1 MQRQQQQESSLQ
13 QRLGFV
19 QQYHKNHPNTF
30 ELKPPKEYKTL
41 QNLKYIDM
49 FIHSRKPK
57 ELEEQPKS
65 SLMDNLNRINNLYK
79 AASQPR
85 IDAKEIN
92 PPQYFYNHK
101 QGCQNPQPT
110 TGKAIKENQIVK
122 TFLNNN
128 ELSLKDYD
136 LQSTKGNAFTAKS
149 TSPINFS
156 VNKSPLNKVAR
167 TDSVL
172 GSKKTN
178 EPVVT
183 FLKGVY

>member
-1 MQRQQQQESSLQ
+1 MQRQPQESSLQ

-19 QQYHKNHPNTF
+19 QQYHKNHPNIT
-30 ELKPPKEYKTL
+30 ELKPLKDYQTQ
-41 QNLKYIDM
+41 QNSK
-49 FIHSRKPK
+49 KPK
-57 ELEEQPKS
+57 ELEEQPKL

-79 AASQPR
+79 AVSQPR

-101 QGCQNPQPT
+101 QVCQKPEPT
-110 TGKAIKENQIVK
+110 TNKAIKENQIIK

-136 LQSTKGNAFTAKS
+136 WKPTKGNSINTKS
-149 TSPINFS
+149 TTPKDFS
-156 VNKSPLNKVAR
+156 VKSPLNKVAR

-172 GSKKTN
+172 GNKKSN
-178 EPVVT
+178 EPSVT
-183 FLKGVY
+183 FLKGLY

>member
-1 MQRQQQQESSLQ
+1 MQRQQQESSLQ

-19 QQYHKNHPNTF
+19 QQYHKNHPNTL
-30 ELKPPKEYKTL
+30 ELKPLKEYKTQ
-41 QNLKYIDM
+41 QNQK
-49 FIHSRKPK
+49 KPK

-79 AASQPR
+79 AVSQPR

-92 PPQYFYNHK
+92 PPQYFYNYK
-101 QGCQNPQPT
+101 QGQQKPVPT
-110 TGKAIKENQIVK
+110 TAKAIKENQIIK
-122 TFLNNN
+122 TFLNSN

-136 LQSTKGNAFTAKS
+136 LQPTKGNAFTAKS
-149 TSPINFS
+149 ASPINFS

-172 GSKKTN
+172 GNKKTN

>member
-1 MQRQQQQESSLQ
+1 MQRQPQESSLQ

-19 QQYHKNHPNTF
+19 QQYHKNHPNIT
-30 ELKPPKEYKTL
+30 ELKPLKDYQTQ
-41 QNLKYIDM
+41 QNSK
-49 FIHSRKPK
+49 KPK

-79 AASQPR
+79 AVSQPR

-101 QGCQNPQPT
+101 QGCQKPEPT
-110 TGKAIKENQIVK
+110 TNKAIKENQNIK

-128 ELSLKDYD
+128 ELSLKDYEWKPTKGNAV
-136 LQSTKGNAFTAKS
+136 STKGNAVTTKS
-149 TSPINFS
+149 TSPIDFS
-156 VNKSPLNKVAR
+156 VKSPLNKVAR

-172 GSKKTN
+172 GNKKQN
-178 EPVVT
+178 EQGVT
-183 FLKGVY
+183 FLRGLY